1 MCSSDLA
8 ISASS
13 STSGLSY
20 NWTGPNGFTG
30 SQSSTGP
37 IITSGS
43 YSILATNPVNGCSS
57 TTTQTIYQGT
67 DPVVSFVANPT
78 TGVLPLAVGFTNT
91 SDPGFSGYQWSF
103 GDGNTSTT
111 VNASNTY
118 YIAGTYIVQLVGLTP
133 NNTCN
138 DTAFGIITVLPEA
151 NISVPNIFSP
161 NGDGVNELFFITSAG
176 LKELNVDIYDR
187 WGLKVG
193 EINGVNG
200 FWDGAG
206 NSEGTYYYIL
216 KATGYDD
223 SKYEKRGYLMLVK

>member
-1 MCSSDLA
+1 M
-8 ISASS
+8 
-13 STSGLSY
+13 
-20 NWTGPNGFTG
+20 
-30 SQSSTGP
+30 
-37 IITSGS
+37 
-43 YSILATNPVNGCSS
+43 
-57 TTTQTIYQGT
+57 
-67 DPVVSFVANPT
+67 
-78 TGVLPLAVGFTNT
+78 
-91 SDPGFSGYQWSF
+91 
-103 GDGNTSTT
+103 
-111 VNASNTY
+111 
-118 YIAGTYIVQLVGLTP
+118 
-133 NNTCN
+133 
-138 DTAFGIITVLPEA
+138 PEA